1 MLAEYVC
8 IWLVSLASR
17 TKQHCISNLQH
28 KNETNCIVKK
38 GKFVTQIYR
47 LNCWT
52 FPVQIFPN
60 VYIMSIFQI
69 VSTINFFLR
78 VYFIL

>member
-47 LNCWT
+47 LNC
-52 FPVQIFPN
+52 
-60 VYIMSIFQI
+60 
-69 VSTINFFLR
+69 
-78 VYFIL
+78 